1 MLSCSGITQEEMRHG
16 HEGATAYLLNQL
28 PEVRESHTNAEY
40 AELRDR
46 FIKLLSECMAR
57 PTSDC

>member
-1 MLSCSGITQEEMRHG
+1 MRHG